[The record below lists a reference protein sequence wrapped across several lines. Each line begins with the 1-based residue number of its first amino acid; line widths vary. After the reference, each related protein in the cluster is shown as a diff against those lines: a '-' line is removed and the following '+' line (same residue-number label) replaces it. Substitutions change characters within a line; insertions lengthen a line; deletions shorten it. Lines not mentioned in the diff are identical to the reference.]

1 MSFKKW
7 NRRRWWY
14 KFYAY
19 WYCKKKEGVFYMAH
33 TCPVCWMTCHCNGD
47 IDDIYLNIEEVFWLV
62 RIALTMKMIL
72 KKSFGRMNKYG
83 SCEIYP

>member
-19 WYCKKKEGVFYMAH
+19 WYCKKSEDYLIRKAVYEAGYLYEWQYKKLKER
-33 TCPVCWMTCHCNGD
+33 
-47 IDDIYLNIEEVFWLV
+47 EV
-62 RIALTMKMIL
+62 
-72 KKSFGRMNKYG
+72 GEDG
-83 SCEIYP
+83 